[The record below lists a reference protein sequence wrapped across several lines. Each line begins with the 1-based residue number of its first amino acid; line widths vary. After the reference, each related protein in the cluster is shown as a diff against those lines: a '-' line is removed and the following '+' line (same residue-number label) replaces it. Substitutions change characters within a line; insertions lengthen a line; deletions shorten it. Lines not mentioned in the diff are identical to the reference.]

1 MPSQRVRTA
10 DPAASMRPRRARL
23 GCHNRSSKPAKPARA
38 SMRPRRARLG
48 CLGSE
53 LTLRQ
58 HLIGFNEAE
67 ARAPRMPTVAMILA
81 ASEPCFNE
89 AEARAPRMLDPRGRM
104 VTAPGFN
111 EAEARAP
118 RMQPPYKPL
127 DTKAIL
133 LRFRPVAH
141 GDGRN
146 LPNSTRHRID
156 HVKEL
161 HDFNNLPRFERVR
174 GFARHIAARK
184 RPADTKHA

>member
-1 MPSQRVRTA
+1 RGAV
-10 DPAASMRPRRARL
+10 ASMRPRRARL
-23 GCHNRSSKPAKPARA
+23 GCRQATLQDGELLDA

-48 CLGSE
+48 CG
-53 LTLRQ
+53 
-58 HLIGFNEAE
+58 EAD
-67 ARAPRMPTVAMILA
+67 ARAPLPAQR
-81 ASEPCFNE
+81 
-89 AEARAPRMLDPRGRM
+89 
-104 VTAPGFN
+104 FN

-127 DTKAIL
+127 YTKAIL

-161 HDFNNLPRFERVR
+161 QDFNNIPRFERVQ

-184 RPADTKHA
+184 RPAGMKHV

>member
-1 MPSQRVRTA
+1 M
-10 DPAASMRPRRARL
+10 
-23 GCHNRSSKPAKPARA
+23 CRA

-48 CLGSE
+48 CGRTQ
-53 LTLRQ
+53 LTA
-58 HLIGFNEAE
+58 H
-67 ARAPRMPTVAMILA
+67 TVH
-81 ASEPCFNE
+81 
-89 AEARAPRMLDPRGRM
+89 
-104 VTAPGFN
+104 PGFN

-133 LRFRPVAH
+133 LRFRPGARR
-141 GDGRN
+141 GRRN
-146 LPNSTRHRID
+146 LPNSTHHRID

-161 HDFNNLPRFERVR
+161 RDSNNITEFERVR